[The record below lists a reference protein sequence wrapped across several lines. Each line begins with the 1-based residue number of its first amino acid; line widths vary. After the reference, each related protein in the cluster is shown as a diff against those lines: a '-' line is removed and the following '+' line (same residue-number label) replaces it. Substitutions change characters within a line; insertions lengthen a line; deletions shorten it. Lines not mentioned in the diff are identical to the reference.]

1 MNGLKDFYN
10 IDLVSL
16 KSFRAKTYN
25 KKTGKSWLQK
35 DLAEEAGISQAY
47 MARIE
52 RGDIKSPNHKY
63 VEAMA
68 AAMEVNVSHLLKSL
82 GKRDLSLQSHSMDDD
97 TLTKHRAFIAIKAQ
111 ALMGRFFQLP
121 QDDLVKRDI
130 LLGWMD
136 MLQDFTA
143 EEITKACSQYL
154 IEYPSKRPH
163 EGLVRQIVINN
174 RKRYIEA
181 QPRIQIEAAPRKS
194 QDAEERKRISQEMM
208 AKLGKKW

>member
-1 MNGLKDFYN
+1 MSSLKDFNN
-10 IDLVSL
+10 IDWVSL
-16 KSFRAKTYN
+16 KSFREKTYN
-25 KKTGKSWLQK
+25 KKTGQYWLQK

-68 AAMEVNVSHLLKSL
+68 AAMEVNVLHLLKSL
-82 GKRDLSLQSHSMDDD
+82 GKRDLSLQSHSMDND

-111 ALMGRFFQLP
+111 ALMGRYFQLP

-143 EEITKACSQYL
+143 DEVNKACSQYL
-154 IEYPSKRPH
+154 IEYPSRRPH
-163 EGLVRQIVINN
+163 EGLVRQIVMNN
-174 RKRYIEA
+174 RKRYVQA
-181 QPRIQIEAAPRKS
+181 QPRTQIEAP
-194 QDAEERKRISQEMM
+194 ERKNPSQKERLELSKELM